1 MCIRDRHSAT
11 RIYDLM
17 LKSKYAPN
25 EVHTF
30 NSLLQYYDGEAD
42 MPGGPV
48 SYTHLNKAKQ
58 KPLEHLKNTII
69 H

>member
-1 MCIRDRHSAT
+1 
-11 RIYDLM
+11 DLM

-42 MPGGPV
+42 
-48 SYTHLNKAKQ
+48 
-58 KPLEHLKNTII
+58 
-69 H
+69 